1 VSDELPEQ
9 IGIPVV
15 SPSGETRLATPR
27 EAQALIGLGWQ
38 QDTPEVRAKMEARD
52 KASLFSED
60 AKAFGAAT
68 ARSATFGLSD
78 IAAVKTGLA
87 TPERLSELRDY
98 HPGATLAGE
107 FTGVLAPLGAEALAA
122 RATGALATGAATAA
136 KIATAPVA
144 AVTRAGEIVEGGV
157 HALIANETAAKIAGM
172 GARTAA
178 EALAYN
184 VGHNISESAL
194 GDYDLT
200 AEKLLA
206 HSGEAALFGGGLGLG
221 MGAAS
226 VAASALFAKAKAA
239 GQGAA
244 QMAADAYA
252 SGVAKRAGEEA
263 GAEVSDLLA
272 KPLQPETAEAVA
284 RKTKVDK
291 YISADAQ
298 DQLHRQVS
306 EQLTDLTEAVDQAK
320 RMVSAKRAEE
330 TAMLAQDIE
339 PAAAVQ
345 ALDGWVGRLRNTA
358 QEIIDNPVMHSE
370 VYGRD
375 LLKIADHVENEIGFG
390 QHNITS
396 AEQVF
401 RLADDV
407 KRTPLADLAEFKRDL
422 TNADRAV
429 KNSVE
434 KVRGLYDE
442 LAAHLEDPSLYGE
455 AAARQQGINE
465 AFTNLIKAEDN
476 DFARYFTKPG
486 ADGYGREIDVNK
498 LLGVMRKLDTGRE
511 KNALD
516 ALTAYQQ
523 AASRFIDEA
532 EKTATATGEK
542 FDAAGMRSLI
552 EKSQGGIAKAS
563 DAMSEQN
570 KIRAQDMFGMAMKG
584 FMKDIGELPLVGKPV
599 AAAANIVGAAA
610 SPYRVARMLS
620 SIEGAALMA
629 DKVIDGAIKRFANS
643 PLESIAAKKVSLS
656 MSGDYASPM
665 LRQRVG
671 DDNKKSPASRGAAA
685 LKAIDHVNQVAADP
699 LRAHDVLADKFSQ
712 LDAAAPNTKASLIAT
727 QLRVAGF
734 LASKAPK
741 NPFAQYPGM
750 AWSPSDIELSKFERY
765 VEAASNPLAVLD
777 QMTSGYVT
785 VEAAEAVKACY
796 PKLFADIQGRFAQ
809 RAVELRKSMSYQQ
822 RVALSRVFGVAL
834 DPTAEPAFTAW
845 MQSQF
850 SQAADKP
857 TPHGGGGGKSKLPSQ
872 LATPAEKRALEN

>member
-1 VSDELPEQ
+1 MSDELPAPTA
-9 IGIPVV
+9 IPVI
-15 SPSGETRLATPR
+15 SPSGETRIATPR

-38 QDTPEVRAKMEARD
+38 QDTPEVRAQMEAQN
-52 KASLFSED
+52 KAGLFSED

-122 RATGALATGAATAA
+122 KATGAIATGAATAA
-136 KIATAPVA
+136 RVASAPVA
-144 AVTRAGEIVEGGV
+144 AVTRAGELVEGGV
-157 HALIANETAAKIAGM
+157 HALIANETAAKIVGM

-184 VGHNISESAL
+184 AGHNISESAL

-244 QMAADAYA
+244 QMASDAYA
-252 SGVAKRAGEEA
+252 AGVAKTAGADA
-263 GAEVSDLLA
+263 GAEVGQLLD
-272 KPLQPETAEAVA
+272 KPLQPGTAEASA
-284 RKTKVDK
+284 RKAKVDNF
-291 YISADAQ
+291 ISADAQ

-330 TAMLAQDIE
+330 TAKLAQSIE
-339 PAAAVQ
+339 PAAAAQ
-345 ALDGWVGRLRNTA
+345 ALDGWVGRVRETA
-358 QEIIDNPVMHSE
+358 REIIEDPVMHSE

-375 LLKIADHVENEIGFG
+375 LLKIADHVENKIGLG
-390 QHNITS
+390 QSNITS

-429 KNSVE
+429 KNSVG

-442 LAAHLEDPSLYGE
+442 LAAHLENPELYGE

-465 AFTNLIKAEDN
+465 AYTALIKAEDN

-516 ALTAYQQ
+516 ALTGYQQ

-552 EKSQGGIAKAS
+552 EKSQKSIATAS

-584 FMKDIGELPLVGKPV
+584 FMKDIGQLPLVGAPV

-620 SIEGAALMA
+620 SIEGAALFA
-629 DKVIDGAIKRFANS
+629 DKAIDSAIAKFAKL
-643 PLESIAAKKVSLS
+643 PAESIGAKAGSLR
-656 MSGDYASPM
+656 DYQSPM
-665 LRQRVG
+665 QRQRVG
-671 DDNKKSPASRGAAA
+671 DDNKKAPDVRATAA
-685 LKAIDHVNQVAADP
+685 LRAIDHVNQVAADP
-699 LRAHDVLADKFSQ
+699 LRAHDVLATKFAQ
-712 LDAAAPNTKASLIAT
+712 LDDAAPNTKASLIAT

-734 LASKAPK
+734 LAEKAPK

-750 AWSPSDIELSKFERY
+750 QWSPSEIELAKFERY
-765 VEAASNPLAVLD
+765 VEAASNPLAVID

-796 PKLFADIQGRFAQ
+796 PKLFADIQGRFAA
-809 RAVELRKSMSYQQ
+809 RAVELRSSMTYKQ
-822 RVALSRVFGVAL
+822 RMALSRVFGVAI
-834 DPTAEPAFTAW
+834 DPTAEPAFGAW

-850 SQAADKP
+850 GAAEKP
-857 TPHGGGGGKSKLPSQ
+857 ATHGGGGGVSKIPSQ
-872 LATPAEKRALEN
+872 LSTPAEKRAQN